1 MFYQLSD
8 PTQNV
13 PEGYEGWIEQL
24 KQEKIICD
32 CWNIIKHKPIEVF
45 LNEII
50 KKSIFNNTKESKQAY
65 YVKITNDKVGGIP
78 CFALPYASNGWYHE
92 MYEPADLVEK
102 IDEHLNREHCSDKD
116 KRFLQVLRDSIDEE
130 GNNMMFIGRLLN
142 KE

>member
-32 CWNIIKHKPIEVF
+32 CWNIIKHKPIDVF

-50 KKSIFNNTKESKQAY
+50 KKSFAPIS
-65 YVKITNDKVGGIP
+65 YVRGT
-78 CFALPYASNGWYHE
+78 
-92 MYEPADLVEK
+92 
-102 IDEHLNREHCSDKD
+102 
-116 KRFLQVLRDSIDEE
+116 
-130 GNNMMFIGRLLN
+130 FIGMLRKDIVSLFGLQNIENVYYAGKVYDIN
-142 KE
+142 KNLSKEYISVVPKGSTYVVVPYKINLCHKIYFMLPEKPTENK

>member
-1 MFYQLSD
+1 M
-8 PTQNV
+8 
-13 PEGYEGWIEQL
+13 
-24 KQEKIICD
+24 
-32 CWNIIKHKPIEVF
+32 
-45 LNEII
+45 
-50 KKSIFNNTKESKQAY
+50 
-65 YVKITNDKVGGIP
+65 KITNDKVGGIP